1 VAAAIHRGDWNHAS
15 LTPRLRAL
23 GEVAYKLSLD
33 PRAVGPEDWAS
44 LGSVGLDQ
52 EGCLELAHIVGLF
65 NHLTR
70 LADGFGLRV
79 DPATLAAAA
88 GGRRL
93 SRPGDA
99 QATTGVFESS
109 AARPLPG
116 HRRHV

>member
-1 VAAAIHRGDWNHAS
+1 MAAAIHRGDWTTAS

-23 GEVAYKLSLD
+23 GEVAHKLSLD
-33 PRAVGPEDWAS
+33 PRAVGPQDWAS
-44 LGSVGLDQ
+44 LDEMGVDQ

-88 GGRRL
+88 GGPRLLRASDQRAAAADAVRPEAATRR
-93 SRPGDA
+93 
-99 QATTGVFESS
+99 
-109 AARPLPG
+109 
-116 HRRHV
+116 